1 MDRIK
6 LKHRF
11 ISVGKFMCLKSNA
24 KWERISYSW
33 KCFCFLRFSHH
44 FLHSLLCFYL
54 FFSSSLDKCEHNVLY
69 IQGILIFTFSER
81 LRCFVHTHANIIFLL
96 SKHFLSGTTKHHYHF
111 ALNSHR
117 TNAAFTLDLLI
128 LDDFMN
134 LIRTFLVPLT
144 LRIYWNPQMD
154 CKYTIKINVD
164 IMNRESAHVKDIKT
178 ARKKSMRCELV
189 LQNVM
194 ESERH
199 FPLFR
204 QIFRCENRINVV
216 LWDIGNNVGI
226 HSMPTCSARQHNHIK
241 SNE

>member
-1 MDRIK
+1 MRNENEYHIHGNVFVFFDFLITFCI
-6 LKHRF
+6 HYCVF
-11 ISVGKFMCLKSNA
+11 IY
-24 KWERISYSW
+24 I
-33 KCFCFLRFSHH
+33 
-44 FLHSLLCFYL
+44 
-54 FFSSSLDKCEHNVLY
+54 FSSSFDKCEHNVLF

-96 SKHFLSGTTKHHYHF
+96 SQHFLSGTTRNHF

-134 LIRTFLVPLT
+134 FIRTFLVPLT

-164 IMNRESAHVKDIKT
+164 IMNTESAHVKDINT

>member
-54 FFSSSLDKCEHNVLY
+54 YFSSSLDKCEHNVLY

-96 SKHFLSGTTKHHYHF
+96 SKHFLSGTTRNHF

-134 LIRTFLVPLT
+134 FIRTFLVPHT

-154 CKYTIKINVD
+154 CKYTIKINGD

>member
-1 MDRIK
+1 MRNENEYHIHGNVFVFFDFLITFCI
-6 LKHRF
+6 HYCVF
-11 ISVGKFMCLKSNA
+11 IY
-24 KWERISYSW
+24 IY
-33 KCFCFLRFSHH
+33 
-44 FLHSLLCFYL
+44 
-54 FFSSSLDKCEHNVLY
+54 SSSLDKCEHNVLY

-96 SKHFLSGTTKHHYHF
+96 SKHFLSGTTNYHYHF

-134 LIRTFLVPLT
+134 FIRTFLVPHT